1 MIILVHTHVFTA
13 DKWKL
18 ARVWS
23 FGIFN
28 SYRRKTGQ
36 VHPRGEILSPGDY
49 HLVLGIF
56 VYNEAG
62 KILISKRAPEKSTDP
77 DRWESTLG
85 SVSVGEGSLE
95 GDCRELYEKT
105 GLRSS
110 IYLHRKNGCAAGAN
124 QTTAG

>member
-18 ARVWS
+18 GRVWS

-49 HLVLGIF
+49 HLVLGIV

-62 KILISKRAPEKSTDP
+62 KI
-77 DRWESTLG
+77 DRLVQMGKYGGFRFSG
-85 SVSVGEGSLE
+85 RRQS
-95 GDCRELYEKT
+95 RR
-105 GLRSS
+105 GLP
-110 IYLHRKNGCAAGAN
+110 GAV
-124 QTTAG
+124 

>member
-1 MIILVHTHVFTA
+1 LG
-13 DKWKL
+13 L
-18 ARVWS
+18 S
-23 FGIFN
+23 FIM
-28 SYRRKTGQ
+28 K
-36 VHPRGEILSPGDY
+36 
-49 HLVLGIF
+49 
-56 VYNEAG
+56 
-62 KILISKRAPEKSTDP
+62 PEKLTDP
-77 DRWESTLG
+77 YRWESTVG